1 MKTKQKI
8 LNAALDVLVE
18 NGFQAL
24 TQTRVAEVAGV
35 SQGNL
40 TYHFPTRTDLLK
52 AVVEESKERMTV
64 IRAAELEAGTFSWSS
79 LEDFMMSLPL
89 SKTMPHLMLALT
101 VAKDEDPT
109 LAEWFVQ
116 ADLGMRQN
124 FRLLLAK
131 FGYQTDETTLHFLR
145 ATIIGAALMHIQQ
158 NSETSER
165 VARAVM
171 KTACDYLKQ
180 RVTALSPEALLS
192 ETLSPEPPLPE

>member
-8 LNAALDVLVE
+8 LNAALDVLMD

-52 AVVEESKERMTV
+52 AVVEESKVRMSA
-64 IRAAELEAGTFSWSS
+64 IRAAELESGTFSWSS
-79 LEDFMMSLPL
+79 LENFMISLPL

-109 LAEWFVQ
+109 LTEWFVQ

-124 FRLLLAK
+124 FRQLLAK
-131 FGYQTDETTLHFLR
+131 FGYQTDETTLHFMR
-145 ATIIGAALMHIQQ
+145 ATMIGAALMHMQQ

-165 VARAVM
+165 VAREVM
-171 KTACDYLKQ
+171 KTACDFLKQ
-180 RVTALSPEALLS
+180 RVTPLSS
-192 ETLSPEPPLPE
+192 EPLPEQSLPE

>member
-1 MKTKQKI
+1 MAEPEETNFVKTKQKI
-8 LNAALDVLVE
+8 LNAALDVLVQH
-18 NGFQAL
+18 GFQAL

-52 AVVEESKERMTV
+52 AIVEESKERMTV

-89 SKTMPHLMLALT
+89 SRTMPHLMLALT
-101 VAKDEDPT
+101 VAKNEDPT

-116 ADLGMRQN
+116 ADLSMRQN
-124 FRLLLAK
+124 FRLMLAK

-145 ATIIGAALMHIQQ
+145 ATIIGASLMHIQQ
-158 NSETSER
+158 NSEASEH
-165 VARAVM
+165 VARTVM
-171 KTACDYLKQ
+171 KAACGYLKQ
-180 RVTALSPEALLS
+180 RVTALSADAILS
-192 ETLSPEPPLPE
+192 E

>member
-8 LNAALDVLVE
+8 LNAALDVLME

-52 AVVEESKERMTV
+52 AVVEETKARMTT
-64 IRAAELEAGTFSWSS
+64 IRAAELEAGSLSWSS
-79 LEDFMMSLPL
+79 LENFLMSMPL

-101 VAKDEDPT
+101 VARDEDPS
-109 LAEWFVQ
+109 LPEWFAQ

-124 FRLLLAK
+124 FRRLLAK
-131 FGYQTDETTLHFLR
+131 FGYQTDETTLHFMR
-145 ATIIGAALMHIQQ
+145 ATMIGAALMHMQQ
-158 NSETSER
+158 NSEASEQ
-165 VARAVM
+165 VARGVM
-171 KTACDYLKQ
+171 KAACDYLKQ
-180 RVTALSPEALLS
+180 RVTPLSPEQS
-192 ETLSPEPPLPE
+192 V

>member
-8 LNAALDVLVE
+8 LNAALNVLME
-18 NGFQAL
+18 NGFPAL

-52 AVVEESKERMTV
+52 AVVEESKLRMSA
-64 IRAAELEAGTFSWSS
+64 IRSAELEAGTISWAS

-109 LAEWFVQ
+109 LSEWFAQ
-116 ADLGMRQN
+116 ADLGTRQN
-124 FRLLLAK
+124 FRRLLAK
-131 FGYQTDETTLHFLR
+131 FGYQTDEATLHFMR
-145 ATIIGAALMHIQQ
+145 ATMMGAALMHMQQ
-158 NSETSER
+158 NSEVSER
-165 VARAVM
+165 VARDVM
-171 KTACDYLKQ
+171 KMACDYLKQ
-180 RVTALSPEALLS
+180 RVTPLSAEPSTPE
-192 ETLSPEPPLPE
+192 